1 MKQCQYTSLGV
12 PPRGR
17 WDACAQQSKH
27 ARRCTKSIGNGKAQG
42 THGADG
48 APEGVERLQLR
59 TRLEVRRGLR
69 LDDLQ
74 AGKRSQVGS
83 YLVSNECW
91 PTILIGHAIHA
102 AIFNESKLYMDYTWN
117 TNPKKLEARCT
128 EIRETTAKTS
138 RNFKFR
144 KQGFLAMR
152 FEVSAARVSNFSEYH
167 QIVSG
172 RHLTRFQCQ
181 MGIVSS
187 NSRNWALRRQ
197 DVSPPQN
204 RSVCVM
210 FASALE
216 PCKMRYT
223 AGTVAQKRFQPL
235 IQSQQIYSICFSIHS
250 ECTKMR

>member
-59 TRLEVRRGLR
+59 TRLEVRRGLS

-117 TNPKKLEARCT
+117 TNPK
-128 EIRETTAKTS
+128 
-138 RNFKFR
+138 
-144 KQGFLAMR
+144 
-152 FEVSAARVSNFSEYH
+152 
-167 QIVSG
+167 
-172 RHLTRFQCQ
+172 
-181 MGIVSS
+181 
-187 NSRNWALRRQ
+187 
-197 DVSPPQN
+197 
-204 RSVCVM
+204 
-210 FASALE
+210 
-216 PCKMRYT
+216 
-223 AGTVAQKRFQPL
+223 
-235 IQSQQIYSICFSIHS
+235 
-250 ECTKMR
+250 

>member
-138 RNFKFR
+138 RNFKNSKTR
-144 KQGFLAMR
+144 IP
-152 FEVSAARVSNFSEYH
+152 SN
-167 QIVSG
+167 
-172 RHLTRFQCQ
+172 
-181 MGIVSS
+181 
-187 NSRNWALRRQ
+187 ALRSLGCPRLQ
-197 DVSPPQN
+197 FFRIPSDSVRATSNAISVPDGNRVKQLAELGPQAAG
-204 RSVCVM
+204 RL
-210 FASALE
+210 ASA
-216 PCKMRYT
+216 KIDQY
-223 AGTVAQKRFQPL
+223 A
-235 IQSQQIYSICFSIHS
+235 
-250 ECTKMR
+250 